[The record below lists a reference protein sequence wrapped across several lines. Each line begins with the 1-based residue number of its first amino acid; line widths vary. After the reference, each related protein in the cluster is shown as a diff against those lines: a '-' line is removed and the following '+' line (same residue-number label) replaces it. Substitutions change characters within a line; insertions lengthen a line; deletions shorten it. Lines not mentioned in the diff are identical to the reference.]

1 MNRNERTPRT
11 LAECQW
17 ITSYPQARI
26 SRRDR
31 IGGVLLAVA
40 MGVVGAVLIVLEL
53 SA

>member
-1 MNRNERTPRT
+1 MKNITTPRT
-11 LAECQW
+11 LAECQR
-17 ITSYPQARI
+17 TSGYPQAPI

-40 MGVVGAVLIVLEL
+40 IGVAAAALMVWRL

>member
-1 MNRNERTPRT
+1 MKNLTTPRT

-17 ITSYPQARI
+17 TSGYPQAPI

-31 IGGVLLAVA
+31 IGGRLLAIA
-40 MGVVGAVLIVLEL
+40 MGLAAAALIVWEL

>member
-1 MNRNERTPRT
+1 MKPSHLTTPRT

-17 ITSYPQARI
+17 TSGYPQAPI

-40 MGVVGAVLIVLEL
+40 MGVAAAALLVWKL
-53 SA
+53 S

>member
-1 MNRNERTPRT
+1 MKNLTTPRT

-17 ITSYPQARI
+17 TSGYPQAPI

-31 IGGVLLAVA
+31 IGGRLLAVA
-40 MGVVGAVLIVLEL
+40 MGLVAAALIVLEL

>member
-1 MNRNERTPRT
+1 MKNLTTPRT

-17 ITSYPQARI
+17 TSGYPQAQI

-31 IGGVLLAVA
+31 IGGRLLAVA
-40 MGVVGAVLIVLEL
+40 MGLAAAVLIVWEL

>member
-1 MNRNERTPRT
+1 MKNLTTPRT

-40 MGVVGAVLIVLEL
+40 MGLAAAALIVWEL